1 MVFPLIPI
9 LAAAAIILGVSALG
23 WYSRLS
29 PAERERAD
37 FRANELALEMFA
49 TALDKL
55 DRVRFIQIILAV
67 KREITGKTDDDPI
80 GT

>member
-29 PAERERAD
+29 PAERKRAD
-37 FRANELALEMFA
+37 LRANELALEMFA

-55 DRVRFIQIILAV
+55 DKVRFIQIILAV
-67 KREITGKTDDDPI
+67 KREITGKSDNDPI
-80 GT
+80 GA